1 MGYKRGFRRLGWVII
16 VVGTIAATAF
26 IVVSEGV
33 PKDNDNTVEIFLLLL
48 LIVVVALALIA
59 VVQGGISIL
68 AWVIP
73 WVIRGFKE

>member
-16 VVGTIAATAF
+16 VMGTIAFTTF
-26 IVVSEGV
+26 IVVSEGL
-33 PKDNDNTVEIFLLLL
+33 PEIFLLLL
-48 LIVVVALALIA
+48 LIGAVALAFIA